1 MLITTNLSP
10 TYPKNTKKIT
20 KIKGWHHLAVHF
32 KFVYVATRCCSS
44 LVCFLFLVKT
54 EGEFLLHFKVF
65 CCGRSTHHADS
76 SGKERERERKWCM
89 YLPPVS
95 NQNKATCKSASFF
108 SLLLLGI
115 RHFGLGFSLIGH
127 SNLTSSPHNS
137 QSKQSTG
144 HGAINLMLLQSWD
157 SSSSKSNLQ
166 KQIRKRDHQKQSNWL
181 IINHH

>member
-65 CCGRSTHHADS
+65 CCGRSTHHADC
-76 SGKERERERKWCM
+76 SGKKREKMM
-89 YLPPVS
+89 YVFAACV
-95 NQNKATCKSASFF
+95 K
-108 SLLLLGI
+108 
-115 RHFGLGFSLIGH
+115 
-127 SNLTSSPHNS
+127 
-137 QSKQSTG
+137 SKQSYMQKC
-144 HGAINLMLLQSWD
+144 LFFFPPPSWD
-157 SSSSKSNLQ
+157 
-166 KQIRKRDHQKQSNWL
+166 
-181 IINHH
+181 

>member
-1 MLITTNLSP
+1 M
-10 TYPKNTKKIT
+10 
-20 KIKGWHHLAVHF
+20 HF

-65 CCGRSTHHADS
+65 CCGRSTHHADC
-76 SGKERERERKWCM
+76 SGKEREREKMM
-89 YLPPVS
+89 YVF
-95 NQNKATCKSASFF
+95 AACVKSKQSYMQKCLFFF

-166 KQIRKRDHQKQSNWL
+166 KQIRKRDHQKQSN
-181 IINHH
+181 

>member
-65 CCGRSTHHADS
+65 CCGRSTHHADC
-76 SGKERERERKWCM
+76 SGKERERENDVCICRLCQIKTK
-89 YLPPVS
+89 LHAKVPL
-95 NQNKATCKSASFF
+95 FF

-166 KQIRKRDHQKQSNWL
+166 KQIRKRDHQKQSN
-181 IINHH
+181 

>member
-65 CCGRSTHHADS
+65 CCGRSTHHADC
-76 SGKERERERKWCM
+76 SGKKRERMM
-89 YLPPVS
+89 YVFAACV
-95 NQNKATCKSASFF
+95 K
-108 SLLLLGI
+108 
-115 RHFGLGFSLIGH
+115 
-127 SNLTSSPHNS
+127 
-137 QSKQSTG
+137 SKQSYMQKCLFFFPSSFLG
-144 HGAINLMLLQSWD
+144 LGILDLDSPSLAIPISPVLPTTHKA
-157 SSSSKSNLQ
+157 SKALAMEQ
-166 KQIRKRDHQKQSNWL
+166 L
-181 IINHH
+181 T